1 MLEKDGWQQVRM
13 RGSHRQFKHPV
24 KPGVATVAGNP
35 GADMDIGTL
44 KSIFKQADLA
54 NNKWRH

>member
-24 KPGVATVAGNP
+24 KPGMVTVAGNLGYEP
-35 GADMDIGTL
+35 AIGTL
-44 KSIFKQADLA
+44 KNIVRQAGLT